1 MSLIVEDGTGV
12 VGAESYATEAQA
24 TAYFSNRGVTTWT
37 AVANKEAALRKA
49 TDYMVQNY
57 RLAWKGCR
65 VDPEQ
70 ALDWPRFECYVSGH
84 RSGKF
89 SSDYLVPS
97 NVVPNEVRNAC
108 IELAL
113 KTSSEDLNPDLT
125 QQVLSEKVG
134 SLAVTYSESSPQ
146 YKRFRAV
153 DMSLRHLLV
162 GNAVTRQVARS

>member
-24 TAYFSNRGVTTWT
+24 TAYFSNRGVAAWT
-37 AVANKEAALRKA
+37 AVENKEAALRKA

-70 ALDWPRFECYVSGH
+70 ALDWPRSGCYVSGYLL
-84 RSGKF
+84 GKF
-89 SSDYLVPS
+89 SSDYLIPS

-113 KTSSEDLNPDLT
+113 KASSEDLNSDLT

-134 SLAVTYSESSPQ
+134 PLAVTYSEHSPQ

-162 GNAVTRQVARS
+162 GNTVTHQVLRS